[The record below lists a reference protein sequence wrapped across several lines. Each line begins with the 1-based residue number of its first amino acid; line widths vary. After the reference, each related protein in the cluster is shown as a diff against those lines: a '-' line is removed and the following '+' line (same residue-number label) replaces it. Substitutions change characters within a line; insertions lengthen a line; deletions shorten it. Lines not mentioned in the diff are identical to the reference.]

1 MRQRGVAVITA
12 LLVVALVTAATG
24 FIAWRQQLW
33 LRTVENQLN
42 MAQAKGIARAAL
54 SLVRAELNDDRRRD
68 GNKYDYPGKAWAV
81 PISNIPVEQGSAG
94 GLVRDLQGRFN
105 LNNLLGSSGQPNEDW
120 VESCRT
126 LFRQLQLPAELLPNL
141 LAWIDPGQTQRADGG
156 PEDDYYLS
164 LPQPYR
170 AANQEL
176 TDINNLYRIKG
187 FTHQVVAVLRPYVTV
202 LPPTAEPV
210 PVNVNFASEVVLRS
224 LVGAEAAQAIL
235 LQRQDKPFENLEMLR
250 LAVPE
255 DVRDRIQP
263 RLVDVRTDYFE
274 AVTQARFGNV
284 TVAYS
289 SLLSR
294 DSQTVSGT
302 FPRVLWMRR
311 SDLSEQS
318 GGAAESFK

>member
-1 MRQRGVAVITA
+1 MKQRGVAVITA

-81 PISNIPVEQGSAG
+81 PISNIPVEQGTAG

-105 LNNLLGSSGQPNEDW
+105 LNNLVNSSGQPNEAW
-120 VESCRT
+120 VEACRN
-126 LFRQLQLPAELLPNL
+126 LFRQLQLPAELVPNL
-141 LAWIDPGQTQRADGG
+141 LAWIDPGQSQRQDGG
-156 PEDDYYLS
+156 AEDDYYLS

-170 AANQEL
+170 AANQAL

-187 FTHQVVAVLRPYVTV
+187 FTPQVVAILRPYVTV
-202 LPPTAEPV
+202 FPPVGDPV
-210 PVNVNFASEVVLRS
+210 PVNVNFATGVVLRA
-224 LVGAEAAQAIL
+224 LIGGEAAQSVLA
-235 LQRQDKPFENLEMLR
+235 QRGNQPFENFEMLR

-255 DVRDRIQP
+255 SSRDKIQSG
-263 RLVDVRTDYFE
+263 LVDVRTDYFE
-274 AVTQARFGNV
+274 AVTHAHFGSV
-284 TVAYS
+284 SVAYT

-294 DSQTVSGT
+294 DTQSAGGA

-311 SDLSEQS
+311 SDLSEKSATEQNQP
-318 GGAAESFK
+318 